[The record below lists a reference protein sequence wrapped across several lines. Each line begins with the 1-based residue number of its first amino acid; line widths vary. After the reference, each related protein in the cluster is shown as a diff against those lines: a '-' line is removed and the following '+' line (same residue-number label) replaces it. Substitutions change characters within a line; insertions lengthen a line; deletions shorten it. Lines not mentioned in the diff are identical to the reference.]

1 MKNRTYL
8 LREKPKFEIILST
21 DFINIIDESISQSNR
36 DFQVDKLEKFEIKEK
51 RTNWL
56 ITILSFVL
64 ELFMSAAS
72 GKYSENPQLHIKYI
86 GKSFKYYLNDCNFQ
100 LLSEIEDI
108 IKSKNL

>member
-1 MKNRTYL
+1 MKERTYL

-21 DFINIIDESISQSNR
+21 DSVKIIDKSISQSNES
-36 DFQVDKLEKFEIKEK
+36 FLLDKLEKFEIKEK

-64 ELFMSAAS
+64 ELFMSTS
-72 GKYSENPQLHIKYI
+72 PGKYSENPQLHIKYI

-100 LLSEIEDI
+100 LLTEIEEI
-108 IKSKNL
+108 IKPKNL